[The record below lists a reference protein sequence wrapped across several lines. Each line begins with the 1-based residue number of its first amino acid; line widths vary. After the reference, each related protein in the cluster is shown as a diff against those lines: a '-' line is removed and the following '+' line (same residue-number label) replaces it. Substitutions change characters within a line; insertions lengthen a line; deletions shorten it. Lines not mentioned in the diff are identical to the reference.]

1 MTKNRKGTRDYADP
15 VSTLNRRSVLG
26 RTVTAAVGL
35 AGLGGVRELV
45 AGAAAAGQQPAA
57 QPAGTANQ
65 QGVRCV
71 VTAHNAEG
79 KSYVLSDRV
88 TTGGA
93 FPNLFRSSSNEPLGI
108 GIAAPSAFAPTDSPQ
123 LEPAL
128 GGSNFHYVVLPPRR
142 PDDKPLWH
150 RTLTVDYNILQAG
163 ELVLMLDLGEV
174 VLRPGDVV
182 IQRNTLHAWRN
193 NSTTTPVRWV
203 AVLVPV
209 RRAG

>member
-1 MTKNRKGTRDYADP
+1 MARIKNVTHGPADRTP
-15 VSTLNRRSVLG
+15 LSRRSVLE
-26 RTVTAAVGL
+26 RTVTAAVGV
-35 AGLGGVRELV
+35 AALGGLYEL
-45 AGAAAAGQQPAA
+45 ADGAAAAAQQPAA
-57 QPAGTANQ
+57 QPGTTNQ
-65 QGVRCV
+65 AGVRCV

-88 TTGGA
+88 ISGGT
-93 FPNLFRSSSNEPLGI
+93 FPNLFRSSGAEPLGI
-108 GIAAPSAFAPTDSPQ
+108 GLAAPAAFAPTDSPQ

-128 GGSNFHYVVLPPRR
+128 GGSSFHYVMLPPRR

-193 NSTTTPVRWV
+193 NSTTSPVRWV
-203 AVLVPV
+203 AVLVPI